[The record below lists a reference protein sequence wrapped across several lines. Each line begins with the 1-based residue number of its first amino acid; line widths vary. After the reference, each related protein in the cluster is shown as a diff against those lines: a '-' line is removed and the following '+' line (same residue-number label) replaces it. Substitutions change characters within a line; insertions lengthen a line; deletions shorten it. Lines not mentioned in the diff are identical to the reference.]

1 MDLKKPLTFDEQI
14 DKLQEHGMI
23 VSNRESAKDVL
34 ERVNYYRF
42 TGYALQFRK
51 NPVSSDY
58 VDGTTFETV
67 YHLYKVDE
75 ILRDTFRRY
84 IEKVEVYYRTQIAYG
99 FSIMKCTE
107 APFDQHYNEENFSFK
122 EGYREVMDSFH
133 REKNYYRDSLIV
145 QHHKMKYSSK
155 MPLWVIVELMSFSNL
170 SKLYRSMYRSEQ
182 EVIAGMAGI
191 GRKILENHLHCLS
204 VLRNKCAHAAR
215 IYNTDFNPPA
225 KFSSHFLREH
235 PNIKND
241 SLFAYVLILLK
252 HLPDRG
258 SRKSFVQTIET
269 VIENYI
275 EDIDMKLI
283 GFPDDY
289 LKVMADNV

>member
-23 VSNRESAKDVL
+23 VPDGERAKDVL
-34 ERVNYYRF
+34 KRVNYYRF
-42 TGYALQFRK
+42 TGYALQFRTD
-51 NPVSSDY
+51 PASSDY
-58 VDGTTFETV
+58 VDGTTFETI
-67 YHLYKVDE
+67 YNLYKVDE

-84 IEKVEVYYRTQIAYG
+84 IEKVEVYYRTQIAHG

-107 APFDQHYNEENFSFK
+107 APFDQHYNEENFYQK
-122 EGYREVMDSFH
+122 KGYREVMDSFH
-133 REKNYYRDSLIV
+133 REKNYHKNSLVV

-170 SKLYRSMYRSEQ
+170 SKLYRCMYRSEQ
-182 EVIAGMAGI
+182 DAISSMAGT

-215 IYNTDFNPPA
+215 IYNTDFYPPA
-225 KFSSHFLREH
+225 KFSSHFLRKH
-235 PNIKND
+235 PDIKND
-241 SLFAYVLILLK
+241 SLFAYILILLK
-252 HLPDRG
+252 NLPDKD
-258 SRKSFVQTIET
+258 SKCSFIRIIET
-269 VIENYI
+269 VVENYQ
-275 EDIDMKLI
+275 EDMDMNLI

-289 LKVMADNV
+289 LEVMKGYM